1 MGASMYWVE
10 ASASMAMVDS
20 WSWILLRESQNRLR
34 PWLQYQMTV
43 LGLQDNTFATHPH
56 ATC

>member
-20 WSWILLRESQNRLR
+20 WSWLLLRESQNRLR
-34 PWLQYQMTV
+34 PWL
-43 LGLQDNTFATHPH
+43 
-56 ATC
+56 